1 MRSRSAGG
9 RARRRS
15 RTLRRKLLALAALL
29 GGAFAGF
36 ALFRR
41 AGGGRRERVDLYYE
55 DGSLVSLN
63 ELEGATLLDIARDA
77 LRA

>member
-1 MRSRSAGG
+1 M
-9 RARRRS
+9 RRR
-15 RTLRRKLLALAALL
+15 LLALAALVS
-29 GGAFAGF
+29 GALVGF

-63 ELEGATLLDIARDA
+63 DVEGAALLEIARDA
-77 LRA
+77 LRAHA

>member
-1 MRSRSAGG
+1 V
-9 RARRRS
+9 RRR
-15 RTLRRKLLALAALL
+15 LLALAALL

-63 ELEGATLLDIARDA
+63 DVEGSALLEIAREA
-77 LRA
+77 LRAPA

>member
-1 MRSRSAGG
+1 V
-9 RARRRS
+9 RRR
-15 RTLRRKLLALAALL
+15 LLALAALL

-63 ELEGATLLDIARDA
+63 DVEGAALLEIARDA
-77 LRA
+77 LRAPA

>member
-1 MRSRSAGG
+1 V
-9 RARRRS
+9 
-15 RTLRRKLLALAALL
+15 RRKLLALAALL

-63 ELEGATLLDIARDA
+63 DVEGAALLEIAREA
-77 LRA
+77 LRAPA

>member
-1 MRSRSAGG
+1 V
-9 RARRRS
+9 RRR
-15 RTLRRKLLALAALL
+15 LLALAALL

-63 ELEGATLLDIARDA
+63 DVEGAALLEIARGA
-77 LRA
+77 LRAPA